1 MYNSDFQFVSTIDDF
16 NRYLPDCNN
25 GTGRYLCLETFV
37 CVFLLKVIHGVP
49 KSCVYYELPAGTQR
63 DKLTTTKIVNHNTTI
78 LLSEAERTVLERI
91 NKEIS
96 WKCI

>member
-16 NRYLPDCNN
+16 NKYLPDCNL

-37 CVFLLKVIHGVP
+37 CVFLLKVMYGVP
-49 KSCVYYELPAGTQR
+49 KSCVYYELPAGTPR
-63 DKLTTTKIVNHNTTI
+63 NELTTTKIENHKTTI

-91 NKEIS
+91 NMDIT